1 MEKLIA
7 PNTVHTTFH
16 VRYAETDAMGIVH
29 HSAYVV
35 WFEEARSALM
45 RVQGTSYAQFEAD
58 GVSLAVSGLEMR
70 FIAPA
75 KYDQLITVECRLTEV
90 KSRKMTFE
98 YTVFNAETGQK
109 LTTGI
114 TRHICINRDGMTVRI
129 PPQWIERW
137 TASKNS

>member
-29 HSAYVV
+29 HSAYLV

-58 GVSLAVSGLEMR
+58 GVSLAVSEVEMR

-75 KYDQLITVECRLTEV
+75 KYDQLITVECRLAEV

-98 YTVFNAETGQK
+98 YTVFNAQNGQK
-109 LTTGI
+109 LTTGL
-114 TRHICINRDGMTVRI
+114 TRHICINRSGATSRI
-129 PPQWIERW
+129 PKAWMERW
-137 TASKNS
+137 STAKNS

>member
-29 HSAYVV
+29 HSAYLV

-58 GVSLAVSGLEMR
+58 GVSLAVSEVEMR

-98 YTVFNAETGQK
+98 YTVFNAQNGQK
-109 LTTGI
+109 LTTGL
-114 TRHICINRDGMTVRI
+114 TRHICINRSGATSRI
-129 PPQWIERW
+129 PKAWMERW
-137 TASKNS
+137 STAKNS